1 MSALLSLPLTDYFQ
15 TYEHNLYRMVEG
27 QHFISTRKLVNS
39 DAEHHIL
46 ETILDQSKPAVK
58 TTNSRGELHYLL
70 YTPFRYP
77 PLISG
82 GRFHT
87 RIDQSIFYGS
97 QELTTSMAEIAY
109 GRFLFA
115 QQSAAIFKPVH
126 VPYTHFVVEVGSK
139 KALLFTNTPLFAFR
153 DLISDPASY
162 AHSQPLGSAM
172 RRAGAELFTYFSA
185 RCEKG
190 INVGLFS
197 SEAFKKNIPTKGKE
211 GHWSVY
217 IGDDVVEFKR
227 AHPSHKHK
235 EIHIFHIVDFY
246 VNGQFPIL
254 T

>member
-1 MSALLSLPLTDYFQ
+1 MSALLSFHLTDYFQ
-15 TYEHNLYRMVEG
+15 SYEHNLYRMVEG
-27 QHFISTRKLVNS
+27 QHFISTRKLVDS

-46 ETILDQSKPAVK
+46 ENILDQSKPVIK
-58 TTNSRGELHYLL
+58 TSNSRGELHYLL

-87 RIDQSIFYGS
+87 RIDQSLFYGS

-115 QQSAAIFKPVH
+115 QHSAATFKPAQ
-126 VPYTHFVVEVGSK
+126 VPYTHFVVKVHSD
-139 KALLFTNTPLFAFR
+139 KALFLTDPPFLAHKE
-153 DLISDPASY
+153 LISHPSSY
-162 AHSQPLGSAM
+162 AHSQSLGRAM
-172 RRAGAELFTYFSA
+172 RTAGAELFTYFSA
-185 RCEKG
+185 RLPKG

-197 SEAFKKNIPTKGKE
+197 TEAFKRNKPITGKE

-217 IGDDVVEFKR
+217 LCGDVIEFKC
-227 AHPSHKHK
+227 APLTQQHK
-235 EIHIFHIVDFY
+235 EAYVFNMNDFS
-246 VNGQFPIL
+246 VNQCFPIP